1 MIAHGKLRR
10 GERGKGEGGW
20 GGGAVTA
27 FRSSSVKNIVAPRA
41 SASSEDGNEAGVT
54 SDSSANQH
62 AVNMAT
68 HDNDGRQGQEYE

>member
-1 MIAHGKLRR
+1 MKG
-10 GERGKGEGGW
+10 GRGKGE

-68 HDNDGRQGQEYE
+68 HDNDGRQGQE